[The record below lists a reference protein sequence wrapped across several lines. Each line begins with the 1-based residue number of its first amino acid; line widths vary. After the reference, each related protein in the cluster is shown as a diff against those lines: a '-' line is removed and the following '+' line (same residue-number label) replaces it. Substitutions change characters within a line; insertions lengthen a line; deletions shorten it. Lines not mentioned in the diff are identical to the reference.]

1 LEKRIKDIKSQES
14 QQEDFDAIRRAIDG
28 ESGAYTF
35 LQKKY
40 KKIVLTLI
48 RRMIKDEDD
57 VDDLVQETFI
67 KAFSALNSFQYG
79 YSFSSWI
86 YRIASNNCIDF
97 LRKKR
102 FTMVSISG
110 QYDDSDEDHEIEI
123 KDNSYQPDI
132 NLMND
137 EKKQLLLDAIEK
149 LPENYRE
156 IIKMRHEED
165 MDYKEISDKL
175 NLPLGTV
182 KAHLFRARKILFE
195 ELKKHVSLF
204 NEN

>member
-67 KAFSALNSFQYG
+67 KAFSALNTFQYG

-102 FTMVSISG
+102 FTMVSISS

-132 NLMND
+132 NLMHD

>member
-1 LEKRIKDIKSQES
+1 MEKRIKDIKSQES

-67 KAFSALNSFQYG
+67 KAFSALNTFQYG

-102 FTMVSISG
+102 FTMVSISS

-132 NLMND
+132 SLMND

>member
-14 QQEDFDAIRRAIDG
+14 QQEDFDAIRRAIEG

-67 KAFSALNSFQYG
+67 KAFSALSSFQYG

-110 QYDDSDEDHEIEI
+110 QYDDSDEDHEMEI
-123 KDNSYQPDI
+123 RDNSYQPDI
-132 NLMND
+132 SLMND

-175 NLPLGTV
+175 DLPLGTV

>member
-14 QQEDFDAIRRAIDG
+14 QQEDFEAIRRAIAG

-137 EKKQLLLDAIEK
+137 EKKQLIIDAIEK
-149 LPENYRE
+149 LPDNYRE

-165 MDYKEISDKL
+165 MDYKEIADKL

-182 KAHLFRARKILFE
+182 KAHLFRARKILFD
-195 ELKKHVSLF
+195 ELKKHVSIF

>member
-1 LEKRIKDIKSQES
+1 MEKRIKDIKSQES

-67 KAFSALNSFQYG
+67 KAFSALNTFQYG

-102 FTMVSISG
+102 FTMVSISS